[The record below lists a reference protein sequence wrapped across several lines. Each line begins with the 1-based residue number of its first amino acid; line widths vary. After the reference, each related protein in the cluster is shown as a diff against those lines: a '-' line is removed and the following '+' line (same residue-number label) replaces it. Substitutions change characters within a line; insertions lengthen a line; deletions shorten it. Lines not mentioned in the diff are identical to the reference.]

1 MGKAAIPTVGSQS
14 NSGVRRNMKWVERL
28 DRLPKPLVAAGTMV
42 ITLLITAFDYGTK
55 TEVSLAAFYLVPIS
69 LAALTLGARFA
80 LGISVLS
87 IFLWWGSGKLSDD
100 DDFKLGAFILY
111 WNAGVQFA
119 VDLLVIWA
127 LTSMRALQR
136 NLEVRARERAAV
148 LVGEIAER
156 ERLQRE
162 LLETSEREQR
172 RIGQDLH
179 DGLCQHLAG
188 TALAAQVLSEKLAA
202 RSAGETP
209 DAAGLVELVEQSIG
223 LSHRIASGLHPVE
236 MDPEGLMHALS
247 QFADSASELYKVD
260 CRFVPNGRVLVEDGR
275 AAENLYRIAQEAVR
289 NAIKHGSANEVVI
302 QLFSLRGRA
311 ALTIKDNGGGC
322 ALGATL
328 NSGMGLRI
336 MRHRACAIGA
346 DFAIDAHE
354 TGGTVVSV
362 LPQSAKLGESGERAT
377 A

>member
-1 MGKAAIPTVGSQS
+1 
-14 NSGVRRNMKWVERL
+14 MKWVERL
-28 DRLPKPLVAAGTMV
+28 DRVPKPVVAAGTVV
-42 ITLLITAFDYGTK
+42 ITLLITTFDYATK

-69 LAALTLGARFA
+69 LAALTLGFRFA
-80 LGISVLS
+80 VGISMLS
-87 IFLWWGSGKLSDD
+87 IVVWWGSGKLSDD

-136 NLEVRARERAAV
+136 NLEVRARERAAI
-148 LVGEIAER
+148 LVAEIAER

-162 LLETSEREQR
+162 LLEISEREQR

-202 RSAGETP
+202 RSAGEAG
-209 DAAGLVELVEQSIG
+209 DAAGVVELVEQSIG
-223 LSHRIASGLHPVE
+223 LSRRIASGLHPVE

-247 QFADSASELYKVD
+247 QFAETASELYRVD
-260 CRFVPNGRVLVEDGR
+260 CRFLSSGRVLVEDRR
-275 AAENLYRIAQEAVR
+275 AAENLYRIVQEAVR
-289 NAIKHGSANEVVI
+289 NAVKHGGAKEIVI
-302 QLFSLRGRA
+302 QLFSLRGRV
-311 ALTIKDNGGGC
+311 ALTIKDDGSGC
-322 ALGATL
+322 NLRAAQ

-336 MRHRACAIGA
+336 MRHRARAIGS

-354 TGGTVVSV
+354 TGGTVISV
-362 LPQSAKLGESGERAT
+362 VPQSAKADELDERAT

>member
-1 MGKAAIPTVGSQS
+1 MDLESKLPAGGLVS
-14 NSGVRRNMKWVERL
+14 RMKWVERL
-28 DRLPKPLVAAGTMV
+28 DRVPRPVVVAGTV
-42 ITLLITAFDYGTK
+42 AITLFIAAFDYATS

-87 IFLWWGSGKLSDD
+87 ILVWWGSGKLTDD

-127 LTSMRALQR
+127 LTSLHALQR
-136 NLEVRARERAAV
+136 NLEIRARERAAI
-148 LVGEIAER
+148 LVVEIAER

-162 LLETSEREQR
+162 LLEISEREQR

-188 TALAAQVLSEKLAA
+188 TALAAQVLSEKLAS
-202 RSAGETP
+202 RSAGETR
-209 DAAGLVELVEQSIG
+209 DAEGVVELVEQSIG

-236 MDPEGLMHALS
+236 MDPEGLMHALE
-247 QFADSASELYKVD
+247 QFVDTASHLYKVN
-260 CRFVPNGRVLVEDGR
+260 CRFSARGKVLVDDSR
-275 AAENLYRIAQEAVR
+275 TAEHLYRIAQEAVR
-289 NAIKHGSANEVVI
+289 NAVKHGGARTVTI
-302 QLFSLRGRA
+302 QLFSIRGQP
-311 ALTIKDNGGGC
+311 ALVVKDNGRGYDPVKPS
-322 ALGATL
+322 

-336 MRHRACAIGA
+336 MRHRAHAIGA
-346 DFAIDAHE
+346 EFAIDPGE

-362 LPQSAKLGESGERAT
+362 VPRFTMADETRERAS